1 MARRGSV
8 TLEGGEELIKRLG
21 KLPEAVA
28 GKAMDDAL
36 MAGAEIVRADASRRA
51 PRRTGKLAESIVA
64 ELQEG
69 KSGRKSAVIG
79 PNEEAFYG
87 SFVEL
92 GRSNQAAQP
101 YLRPALD
108 ENKNAVQRAIA
119 DALRAA
125 IEKAVRSP

>member
-1 MARRGSV
+1 MARRASV
-8 TLEGGEELIKRLG
+8 SIEGGEELLKRLQG
-21 KLPEAVA
+21 LPDAAA
-28 GKAMDDAL
+28 GKAMDAAL

-51 PRRTGKLAESIVA
+51 PRRTGKLSESIVA
-64 ELQEG
+64 ELKTG

-92 GRSNQAAQP
+92 GRKNQAAQP

-108 ENKNAVQRAIA
+108 ENKDTVQRAIA
-119 DALRAA
+119 DELRSA